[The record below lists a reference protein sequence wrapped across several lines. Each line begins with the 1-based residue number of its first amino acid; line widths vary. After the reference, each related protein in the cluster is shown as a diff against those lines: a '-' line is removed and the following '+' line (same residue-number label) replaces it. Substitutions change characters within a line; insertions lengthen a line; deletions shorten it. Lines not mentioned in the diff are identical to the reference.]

1 MFFVLSKSL
10 GFFLVPSNIM
20 VSLGLV
26 GIALL
31 ATGRARMGRCMI
43 VTSVILI
50 TAVGVLP
57 IGSGLA
63 LPLEDRFPRWD
74 ATRGVP
80 TGIIVLGGGVIKT
93 KISANRGEIDV
104 GNSANRIIAA
114 VELARRYPSAQVVFV
129 GRNEADFVVRFFEK
143 FGVPQGRIV
152 VERKS
157 RDTGENAAFAKQLVM
172 PKSGERWLLVTSA
185 IHMSRAVGVFRK
197 MGFAVDAYPVDYQ
210 TGGIQ
215 DLW

>member
-1 MFFVLSKSL
+1 MFFVLSKFL

-20 VSLGLV
+20 VGLGVV
-26 GIALL
+26 GITLL
-31 ATGRARMGRCMI
+31 VIGYARVGRRMT
-43 VTSVILI
+43 VASVILI

-57 IGSGLA
+57 IGRGLA

-80 TGIIVLGGGVIKT
+80 TGLIVLGGGVIKT
-93 KISANRGEIDV
+93 EISTNRREIDV

-143 FGVPQGRIV
+143 FDVPQNRIV

-157 RDTGENAAFAKQLVM
+157 RDTAENAAFAKQ
-172 PKSGERWLLVTSA
+172 
-185 IHMSRAVGVFRK
+185 I
-197 MGFAVDAYPVDYQ
+197 
-210 TGGIQ
+210 
-215 DLW
+215 